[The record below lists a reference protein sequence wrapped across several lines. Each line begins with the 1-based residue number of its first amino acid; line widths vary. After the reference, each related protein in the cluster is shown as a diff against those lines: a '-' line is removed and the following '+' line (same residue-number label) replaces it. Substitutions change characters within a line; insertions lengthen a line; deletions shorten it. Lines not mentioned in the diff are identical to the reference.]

1 MLFQPFQLDG
11 ICMTKMINQSRFSL
25 NKTREIEINL
35 KRLSSMEQDLSVVE
49 LLYFSKKKNMKKLL
63 ASDWLKTS
71 KFFHIL

>member
-11 ICMTKMINQSRFSL
+11 ICMTKMINRSRFSL

-49 LLYFSKKKNMKKLL
+49 LLYFSE
-63 ASDWLKTS
+63 
-71 KFFHIL
+71 

>member
-49 LLYFSKKKNMKKLL
+49 LLYFRNNNTHEKI
-63 ASDWLKTS
+63 TRV
-71 KFFHIL
+71 

>member
-49 LLYFSKKKNMKKLL
+49 LLYFSE
-63 ASDWLKTS
+63 
-71 KFFHIL
+71 